1 MQSTG
6 CDVENLEIN
15 DWRGSLPSVV
25 GQQGNSEPT
34 ILIDTK
40 SLNLPNTMPTTNIS
54 RMWYT
59 VLALSG
65 TMSMSMTL

>member
-1 MQSTG
+1 MTTMS
-6 CDVENLEIN
+6 DIASL
-15 DWRGSLPSVV
+15 GSSDKLSSL
-25 GQQGNSEPT
+25 QKGNSEPT

-40 SLNLPNTMPTTNIS
+40 SLNLPKTMPTTNIS

-59 VLALSG
+59 VLVLSG